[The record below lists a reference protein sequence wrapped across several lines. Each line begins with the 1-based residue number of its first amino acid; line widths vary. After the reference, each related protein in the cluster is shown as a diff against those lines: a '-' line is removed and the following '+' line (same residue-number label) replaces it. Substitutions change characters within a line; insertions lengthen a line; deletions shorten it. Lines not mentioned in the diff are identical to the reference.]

1 MVLTKLGVSIDVR
14 RLRGWRNTVLDQLF
28 PPNCLL
34 CGDRGAPGRYLCDGC
49 LVDLP
54 RNSAYCA
61 RCALPLPAPG
71 VCGECLRRPPP
82 YDRVLAPLRYAAPID
97 HLITGLK
104 FRQQLGVAHLLAS
117 LLADHIKTCN
127 GPRPECL
134 IPVPLHGSRLRLRG
148 YNQAL
153 EIARLLCA
161 ELDIPVDYR
170 ACRRIRAT
178 PAQSLLPAAERRRNV
193 RGAFQV
199 ESHPWRRVA
208 IVDDVM
214 TTGHT
219 VGELAAD
226 LGRAGASSVEVWVCA
241 RAS

>member
-1 MVLTKLGVSIDVR
+1 MRLTKRAVFMHGWG
-14 RLRGWRNTVLDQLF
+14 LRSWPGAILERIF
-28 PPNCLL
+28 PSVCPL
-34 CGDRGAPGRYLCDGC
+34 CGDRSVPGRGLCDGC
-49 LVDLP
+49 LADLP
-54 RNSAYCA
+54 RNSAPCA

-71 VCGECLRRPPP
+71 LCGECLRRPPP
-82 YDRVLAPLRYAAPID
+82 YDRVLAPLRYAAPVD

-104 FRQQLGVAHLLAS
+104 FHQQLRVAPLLAS
-117 LLADHIKTCN
+117 FLSDHVKARSE
-127 GPRPECL
+127 PRPECL
-134 IPVPLHGSRLRLRG
+134 IPVPLHGSRLRQRG

-153 EIARLLCA
+153 EIARVLCK
-161 ELDIPVDYR
+161 ELAIPLDYR

-178 PAQSLLPAAERRRNV
+178 SAQSLLPASERRRNV
-193 RGAFQV
+193 RGAFRV

-219 VGELAAD
+219 VGELATAVR
-226 LGRAGASSVEVWVCA
+226 RAGASSIEVWVCA